1 MECKSQRS
9 LEYQSRRTWPREDEV
24 SRRVDSNRKKPQL
37 KHPPN
42 LCAWLKQRDLEV
54 AKLRLL
60 RQSFVGVVELYD
72 ESLCLLKYKETGR
85 LPRNCR
91 CEHFQ
96 KNSHHLTK
104 RTAPHALTDIAP
116 ETLALMRKY
125 LVAHDT
131 PLYNLARDRLLK
143 EIKTVERATGARL
156 GKTCGIDG
164 DDDDGDDDATLVRA
178 RPGGK

>member
-1 MECKSQRS
+1 M
-9 LEYQSRRTWPREDEV
+9 
-24 SRRVDSNRKKPQL
+24 
-37 KHPPN
+37 
-42 LCAWLKQRDLEV
+42 
-54 AKLRLL
+54 L

-85 LPRNCR
+85 LPRECR

-116 ETLALMRKY
+116 ETLSLIRKY

-131 PLYNLARDRLLK
+131 PLYNVARERLMQ
-143 EIKTVERATGARL
+143 EIKAVERATGARL
-156 GKTCGIDG
+156 GKTCGVDG
-164 DDDDGDDDATLVRA
+164 DDDDGDDDATPAGFGVGHA
-178 RPGGK
+178 SFKAKFPGASGPGGGK

>member
-1 MECKSQRS
+1 MPRS
-9 LEYQSRRTWPREDEV
+9 I
-24 SRRVDSNRKKPQL
+24 
-37 KHPPN
+37 
-42 LCAWLKQRDLEV
+42 
-54 AKLRLL
+54 RLL

-85 LPRNCR
+85 LPRECR

>member
-1 MECKSQRS
+1 MYRKQAAP
-9 LEYQSRRTWPREDEV
+9 RRETTTLQFSVRHRFE
-24 SRRVDSNRKKPQL
+24 SGAL
-37 KHPPN
+37 
-42 LCAWLKQRDLEV
+42 LI
-54 AKLRLL
+54 L

-116 ETLALMRKY
+116 ETLSLIRKY

-131 PLYNLARDRLLK
+131 PLYNLARERLMK
-143 EIKTVERATGARL
+143 EIRAVERATGARL
-156 GKTCGIDG
+156 GKTCGVDG

>member
-1 MECKSQRS
+1 MLVSYRPLAQ
-9 LEYQSRRTWPREDEV
+9 LLLPRH
-24 SRRVDSNRKKPQL
+24 RPI
-37 KHPPN
+37 
-42 LCAWLKQRDLEV
+42 
-54 AKLRLL
+54 RLL

-116 ETLALMRKY
+116 ATLSLIRKY

-131 PLYNLARDRLLK
+131 PLYNVARERLLQ
-143 EIKTVERATGARL
+143 EIKAVERATGARL
-156 GKTCGIDG
+156 GKTCGMNG
-164 DDDDGDDDATLVRA
+164 DDDDGDDDAAPAGFGVGHA
-178 RPGGK
+178 SYKAAFPDAASSGPGGK

>member
-1 MECKSQRS
+1 
-9 LEYQSRRTWPREDEV
+9 
-24 SRRVDSNRKKPQL
+24 
-37 KHPPN
+37 
-42 LCAWLKQRDLEV
+42 
-54 AKLRLL
+54 
-60 RQSFVGVVELYD
+60 LYD

-85 LPRNCR
+85 LPRECR

-131 PLYNLARDRLLK
+131 PLYNLARERLLK
-143 EIKTVERATGARL
+143 EIKAVERATGARL

-178 RPGGK
+178 RRVPGSGPGGK